1 MYSAPCNPRGSS
13 VPPVY
18 DAPYENPIKYDQNF
32 GYFDGYN
39 RSRSDTGSDLYGK
52 RPESR
57 YDIGGGRDDGYGDGV
72 YAYEGG
78 KVEPYGARGT
88 APKSSTWAGFD
99 DYGRS
104 ISIPSGKDNSLRPGS
119 GSGSGKIV
127 RAVPKADTQEDA
139 KSGVQKFRVKLL
151 AESGGQSTMDVLC
164 QVDVRVYHLI
174 GGNF

>member
-119 GSGSGKIV
+119 GSGKIV